1 MHSLYVNFDLEKER
15 PKCYRTNQLRDYL
28 KKFFFIFEYIFP
40 LTREVRTVQDVHA
53 GHHHIRVAVENIIQ
67 YLRYIQVEAERG
79 AVHAGHNNIAV
90 EHIIP

>member
-1 MHSLYVNFDLEKER
+1 MVVN
-15 PKCYRTNQLRDYL
+15 TTTVQ
-28 KKFFFIFEYIFP
+28 KKKYFSIFP